1 MYLRTIFPWYT
12 LTPSFKSRENL
23 LELIKKRSK
32 VHEEKRSCERALNV
46 NQWKT
51 FSKIYK
57 PIRFGLTLIDKITHC
72 NCFLWQS
79 LEFIQTQNRHPT
91 SLDKTSIRTGRIL
104 LTSSQKV
111 SREAKGGLTRNDLYD
126 TICMSLIRF
135 MTTFILL
142 KSLHINLKR

>member
-12 LTPSFKSRENL
+12 LTPSV
-23 LELIKKRSK
+23 K

-51 FSKIYK
+51 SSKIYK

-72 NCFLWQS
+72 DCFLCQS

-111 SREAKGGLTRNDLYD
+111 SREAKGGFTRNDLYD
-126 TICMSLIRF
+126 TICMSLNRF
-135 MTTFILL
+135 MATFTLL
-142 KSLHINLKR
+142 KSLHTNLKR